1 MTLPKRKLQR
11 LKGYSYSANGVY
23 FITLCIKDRK
33 CILSK
38 ITVGTGV
45 LDCPKNILT
54 KYGKIAERNLVNMS
68 EFYETIKVE
77 KYVIMPNHIHMIV
90 RIFAKEG
97 EGGQSGT
104 PVPTNSLLSQ
114 FVGTFK
120 RFCNRE
126 YGANLW
132 QRSFHDHIIRGE
144 EDYKEIWEYIDTNA
158 VRWEKDC
165 FFTR

>member
-1 MTLPKRKLQR
+1 
-11 LKGYSYSANGVY
+11 
-23 FITLCIKDRK
+23 
-33 CILSK
+33 
-38 ITVGTGV
+38 
-45 LDCPKNILT
+45 
-54 KYGKIAERNLVNMS
+54 
-68 EFYETIKVE
+68 
-77 KYVIMPNHIHMIV
+77 
-90 RIFAKEG
+90 FAKEG